1 MFERFKNDIIKEEL
15 KPYNEPEPE
24 YPVGTVP
31 LHQLNSGTYFY
42 TFVIVHDKLIPSS
55 LYRVVGKWLPSNRI
69 AALGWATD
77 EDDGDHLTEFDPNRK
92 VMPVVVD
99 DIPTRFD
106 LHIGNLVVDEDGME
120 VYRVVRLL
128 VNNKHEVL
136 GFRLETPSCYPG
148 SDYMFKNVLLTENFK
163 YRKIMSF
170 GETINRKIDGEVL

>member
-106 LHIGNLVVDEDGME
+106 LHIEDLVVDEEGME
-120 VYRVVRLL
+120 VYRVAGLL
-128 VNNKHEVL
+128 VDDNHDVL
-136 GFRLETPSCYPG
+136 GLRLEAPFDTYVSP
-148 SDYMFKNVLLTENFK
+148 DYVYRNVLLTEKPK
-163 YRKIMSF
+163 YRKVVSLRDAI
-170 GETINRKIDGEVL
+170 RKIDGEVL